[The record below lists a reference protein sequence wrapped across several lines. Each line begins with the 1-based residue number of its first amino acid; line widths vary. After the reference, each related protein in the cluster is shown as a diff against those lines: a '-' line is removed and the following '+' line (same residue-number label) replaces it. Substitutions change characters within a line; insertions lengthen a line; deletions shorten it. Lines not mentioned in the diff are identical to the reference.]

1 MISKIRIPDSSS
13 VSQCYCDTEFIPCSG
28 LAGSGIECSGS
39 GRAVVHQRGV
49 WEGVLWG
56 FVVTLSLDHQLHILC
71 LRPLWQNFASSGD
84 IGCGE
89 AAWPDILIMA
99 APCEHYLLKLKL
111 TVVACIVL
119 ASHPIEQNY
128 LIQWA
133 IGGIFPPQVF
143 PTRLRHP

>member
-1 MISKIRIPDSSS
+1 MFRKRARRCPS
-13 VSQCYCDTEFIPCSG
+13 E
-28 LAGSGIECSGS
+28 
-39 GRAVVHQRGV
+39 GRLGGCFV
-49 WEGVLWG
+49 G
-56 FVVTLSLDHQLHILC
+56 FCGDLFLGARALHHC
-71 LRPLWQNFASSGD
+71 LRPLWQNFASFGD

-99 APCEHYLLKLKL
+99 AAYEHYLLKLKPA
-111 TVVACIVL
+111 VVACIVQ